1 MIRDEVLRI
10 SKCASFRGISKVDIT
25 LILINYCIEHG
36 KDPSQA
42 QLFVTYLLGTPL
54 LWIIFKFALSFWEKK
69 FNINKLYSQP
79 QIGEVEGSRKLLLI
93 Y

>member
-36 KDPSQA
+36 KDASQA
-42 QLFVTYLLGTPL
+42 QLFVTYLLETPFAMDY
-54 LWIIFKFALSFWEKK
+54 FKFALEFWEKK